1 MKSANSSQNNVF
13 KSVRNHAANMVEA
26 ITTCLCAF
34 AAFGCLFIVDGWLMK
49 LAGFVGF
56 FALAYLIAWLVDLVK
71 AERAE

>member
-1 MKSANSSQNNVF
+1 M
-13 KSVRNHAANMVEA
+13 ANMVEA
-26 ITTCLCAF
+26 VTTCLCAF
-34 AAFGCLFIVDGWLMK
+34 AAFGCLFIVDGRLMK

>member
-1 MKSANSSQNNVF
+1 
-13 KSVRNHAANMVEA
+13 MVEA
-26 ITTCLCAF
+26 VTTCLCAF

-71 AERAE
+71 TERPE